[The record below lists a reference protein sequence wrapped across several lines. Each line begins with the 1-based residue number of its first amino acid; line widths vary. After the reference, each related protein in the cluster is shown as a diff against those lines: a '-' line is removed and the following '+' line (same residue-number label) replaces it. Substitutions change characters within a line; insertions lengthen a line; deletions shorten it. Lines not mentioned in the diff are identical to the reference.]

1 MQGVGTWWVMNHASL
16 WEKQSHYKV
25 KIVFGLITKVLNYIW
40 SLKKKSLNNIGS
52 LRLMLEQIHPSK
64 MSRVIYKGNKL
75 VSARYPNDR
84 G

>member
-40 SLKKKSLNNIGS
+40 SLKKNHWTILAASDLC
-52 LRLMLEQIHPSK
+52 LSK
-64 MSRVIYKGNKL
+64 YTQVKWVELYIKVIN
-75 VSARYPNDR
+75 
-84 G
+84 